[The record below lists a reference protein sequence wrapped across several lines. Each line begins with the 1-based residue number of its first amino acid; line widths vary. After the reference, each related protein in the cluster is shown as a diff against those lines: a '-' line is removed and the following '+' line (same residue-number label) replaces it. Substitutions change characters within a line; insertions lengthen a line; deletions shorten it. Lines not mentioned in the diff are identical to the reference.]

1 MSQHYLTY
9 LGHKRLHQFSM
20 LLVAVVI
27 ILLTPS
33 SSQQQPI
40 SETIGRILS
49 YRINTPVRL
58 IVDGKKLE
66 QLSLRRLYAGN
77 DYHSLWV
84 SDAGPTI
91 NAIAFRRCLENSERE
106 GLRPKDYHLDS
117 IKKYWDARTP
127 EQLAKLELLMSDVFI
142 DYATDMYQGRV
153 IPQVVDKDWFLPQH
167 EVDAVR
173 LLIEAS
179 KDDAPC
185 HSLFKLRPRHPQYE
199 RLRKK
204 LAEFRKIQADG
215 GWPLIPDDGL
225 IKPGMESDQI
235 PLIRRRLIISGDYT
249 GPMSDSK
256 LLDNELSEAVK
267 RFQIHHGIY
276 TDGMV
281 GNETREAM
289 SIPVEKRIAQI
300 VVNLERWR
308 WVPRNL
314 GFRYILVNAAGYE
327 LEIVEDQEPTLEMR
341 VVVGKLERP
350 TPVFTSDL
358 QFVDINPEWNVPRT
372 IAVEDILPRLQRDP
386 GFVIREGIDVLRGW
400 GKNEKKVNPY
410 SVDWKFYNEKHLPY
424 HFRQPP
430 GPKNPLGR
438 IRFLFPNAHDIYLHD
453 TNHPNLF
460 DNPERNFSSGC
471 IRVQRPL
478 TLARYLLKDDS
489 AWSLDKIVRQINSG
503 QSMRIQ
509 LGRTLPVYVLYFT
522 AWVDYDGAINFY
534 PDAYGRDKELLYDLG
549 IPTY

>member
-1 MSQHYLTY
+1 MAQHYLTY
-9 LGHKRLHQFSM
+9 LGHKRLHQLSM
-20 LLVAVVI
+20 LLVAVAI

-33 SSQQQPI
+33 SSQRAPV
-40 SETIGRILS
+40 SETISHILS

-58 IVDGKKLE
+58 QVDGYKLE
-66 QLSLRRLYAGN
+66 QLKLRRLYSAN
-77 DYHSLWV
+77 AYHALWV
-84 SDAGPTI
+84 SEQGPSI
-91 NAIAFRRCLENSERE
+91 NAIGFRRCLENSERE
-106 GLRPKDYHLDS
+106 GLRPEDYHLDA
-117 IKKYWDARTP
+117 IRKYWKSRTP
-127 EQLAKLELLMSDVFI
+127 ERLAQLELLMSNVFI

-153 IPQVVDKDWFLPQH
+153 IPQVVDKDWYLPSK
-167 EVDAVR
+167 EFDPVAV
-173 LLIEAS
+173 LLAAS

-185 HSLFKLRPRHPQYE
+185 HAIFQLRPRQPQYE

-204 LAEFRKIQADG
+204 LAEFRKIQTEG

-235 PLIRRRLIISGDYT
+235 PLIRRRLIISGDFK
-249 GPMSDSK
+249 GPMNDSK
-256 LLDNELSEAVK
+256 VLDEDLSEAVK

-300 VVNLERWR
+300 IVNLERWR

-314 GFRYILVNAAGYE
+314 GFRYIMVNAAGYE
-327 LEIVEDQEPTLEMR
+327 LEVVEDQEPALEMR
-341 VVVGKLERP
+341 VVVGKRERP

-358 QFVDINPEWNVPRT
+358 QFVDINPVWNVPRT
-372 IAVEDILPRLQRDP
+372 IAVEDILPKLKRDP
-386 GFVIREGIDVLRGW
+386 GFVQREGIQVLSGW
-400 GKNEKKVNPY
+400 GKNERVVNPY
-410 SVDWKFYNEKHLPY
+410 SIDWSFYDEKHLPF

-430 GPKNPLGR
+430 GPQNPLGR
-438 IRFLFPNAHDIYLHD
+438 IRFLFPNSHDIYLHD

-460 DNPERNFSSGC
+460 ANPERNFSSGC

-509 LGRTLPVYVLYFT
+509 LGRTLPVYILYFT
-522 AWVDYDGAINFY
+522 AWVDDDGAINFY

>member
-1 MSQHYLTY
+1 MAQHYLTY
-9 LGHKRLHQFSM
+9 LGHKRLHQLSM
-20 LLVAVVI
+20 LLVAVAI

-33 SSQQQPI
+33 STQQQPV
-40 SETIGRILS
+40 SKTIGRILS

-58 IVDGKKLE
+58 EVDGYKLE
-66 QLSLRRLYAGN
+66 QLDLRRLYAGN
-77 DYHSLWV
+77 QYRALWV
-84 SDAGPTI
+84 SDTGPSI

-106 GLRPKDYHLDS
+106 GLKPEDYHLDA
-117 IKKYWDARTP
+117 IEKHWKARTP

-142 DYATDMYQGRV
+142 DFAKDMYQGRV
-153 IPQVVDKDWFLPQH
+153 IPQVVDKDWFLPNR
-167 EVDAVR
+167 EFDPVK

-185 HSLFKLRPRHPQYE
+185 RALFQLRPKQPQYE

-204 LAEFRKIQADG
+204 LTQFRKIQAEG

-225 IKPGMESDQI
+225 IKVGMESDQI
-235 PLIRRRLIISGDYT
+235 PLVRRRLIISGDYK
-249 GPMSDSK
+249 GPMNDSK
-256 LLDNELSEAVK
+256 VLDEGLSEAVK

-276 TDGMV
+276 TDGMI

-300 VVNLERWR
+300 IVNLERWR

-314 GFRYILVNAAGYE
+314 GFRYVLVNAAGYE
-327 LEIVEDQEPTLEMR
+327 LEIVEDQEPVLEMR
-341 VVVGKLERP
+341 VVVGKRERP

-358 QFVDINPEWNVPRT
+358 QFVDINPVWNVPRT
-372 IAVEDILPRLQRDP
+372 IAVEDVLPKLQRNP
-386 GFVIREGIDVLRGW
+386 GFVQQQGIQVISGW
-400 GKNEKKVNPY
+400 GKNEKIVNPY
-410 SVDWKFYNEKHLPY
+410 SIDWSFYNEKHLPF

-438 IRFLFPNAHDIYLHD
+438 IRFLFPNSHDIYLHD
-453 TNHPNLF
+453 TNHTELF
-460 DNPERNFSSGC
+460 ANPERNFSSGC
-471 IRVQRPL
+471 IRVERPL

-489 AWSLDKIVRQINSG
+489 AWSLDKIVHQINSG
-503 QSMRIQ
+503 QSLRIQ

-522 AWVDYDGAINFY
+522 AWVDDDGAINFY